1 MQTLDDENS
10 RPGTALAPSQGILQ
24 ELFPERLQVIA
35 CIDKLLRPIVA
46 DHPHRLAQ
54 SPTKS
59 GKDRLIVHL
68 KNKGGASYALT
79 GINAYDG
86 PLFLGAGV
94 I

>member
-1 MQTLDDENS
+1 LQTLDEKES
-10 RPGTALAPSQGILQ
+10 RPGPVPSQGILQ

-35 CIDKLLRPIVA
+35 CVDKLFRPIVA
-46 DHPHRLAQ
+46 DHPHHLAQ

-68 KNKGGASYALT
+68 KNKGEGTSYALT
-79 GINAYDG
+79 GINAYDV